1 LSVRHRET
9 DVSDER
15 LSTGIG
21 GLDRALDGGVPP
33 GSLVVVT
40 GDADTPAERIPYAFA
55 EAHPSRYYSTLRPGG
70 AVDEAMDAS
79 TAGVDEFEFRDQEES
94 PTRVQDVRRGDL
106 LTGPDDR
113 FSGLSAGE
121 TVVIDPVNPLERA
134 DRDEYQA
141 FLESLT
147 GGLRSAGGIGV
158 LHAQDVPETPAGR
171 ELTLALADV
180 TLDLRMLVDDR
191 VAWELVVTKFRRGDV
206 PTQPLA
212 IAFDDGVRV
221 DETRELR

>member
-121 TVVIDPVNPLERA
+121 TVVVDPVNPLERA
-134 DRDEYQA
+134 DREDYRS
-141 FLESLT
+141 FLDGLGS
-147 GGLRSAGGIGV
+147 GLRSAGGIGV
-158 LHAQDVPETPAGR
+158 LSAHVVPDTPRGR
-171 ELTLALADV
+171 DLTLGLADV
-180 TLDLRMLVDDR
+180 VLALR
-191 VAWELVVTKFRRGDV
+191 LVVGDRIQWKLVVRKFRRGAL
-206 PTQPLA
+206 PTTPLA
-212 IAFDDGVRV
+212 LAFDDGVRV

>member
-1 LSVRHRET
+1 MSEK
-9 DVSDER
+9 R

-33 GSLVVVT
+33 GSLVAVT
-40 GDADTPAERIPYAFA
+40 AEADSPAERIPYAFA
-55 EAHPSRYYSTLRPGG
+55 EAHPARYYSTLRPGG
-70 AVDEAMDAS
+70 VVDEAM
-79 TAGVDEFEFRDQEES
+79 TAAAGGLDGFDFRDGEET
-94 PTRVQDVRRGDL
+94 PTRVQDAREGDL
-106 LTGPDDR
+106 LQGPGDR
-113 FSGLSAGE
+113 FASLSAGE
-121 TVVIDPVNPLERA
+121 TVVVDPVNTLERA
-134 DRDEYQA
+134 DRGAYRA

-158 LHAQDVPETPAGR
+158 LHAQDVPETPASR

-206 PTQPLA
+206 PTEPLA
-212 IAFDDGVRV
+212 IVFDDGVRV

>member
-1 LSVRHRET
+1 MSEK
-9 DVSDER
+9 R

-21 GLDRALDGGVPP
+21 GLDRVLNGGVPP

-40 GDADTPAERIPYAFA
+40 AEADSPAERIPYAFA
-55 EAHPSRYYSTLRPGG
+55 EAHPARYYSTLRPGG
-70 AVDEAMDAS
+70 VVDEAM
-79 TAGVDEFEFRDQEES
+79 TAATGGLDGFDFREEEEET
-94 PTRVQDVRRGDL
+94 PTRVQDVREDDL
-106 LTGPDDR
+106 LDGPDDR
-113 FSGLSAGE
+113 FASLSAGE
-121 TVVIDPVNPLERA
+121 TVVVDPVNQLERA
-134 DRDEYQA
+134 ERDEYRA
-141 FLESLT
+141 FLESLAT
-147 GGLRSAGGIGV
+147 GLRSAGGIGV